1 MVPSPYVQDAVENMR
16 SNGFG
21 IDSMHTFTDLR
32 GGQEDTGDQQV
43 LVVWTAAGKSLD
55 EITTYLGEVSEPLPY
70 E

>member
-1 MVPSPYVQDAVENMR
+1 MVPAMIVQDVVSGMR
-16 SNGFG
+16 SGGFG

-32 GGQEDTGDQQV
+32 GGQEDTGDEQV

-55 EITTYLGEVSEPLPY
+55 DITSDLQAISGPLPY